1 MRRLST
7 AHSLLDNEKSETN
20 PNKRAKNMRHAD
32 HWMLIEGGVGRSAA
46 VPLPH
51 RSRFESLGL
60 KLPEQRLSTRALLEG
75 TSHRTHI
82 DLERLTGIRERRVCS
97 ETEDS
102 FTLAVA
108 AAEDCLRHSSHRPEE
123 IEILICASISRYRGG
138 LRHRFE
144 PPLSLDIS
152 RTIGTRS
159 ARAFDLSNA
168 CAGMLT
174 GVFVLNDFIRRGAI
188 RCGMVVSGE
197 CISNLA
203 TNATRSIRSIMSLE
217 LASLTLGD
225 AGAAVIVERAPDGR
239 AGITFAGF
247 TTLAEHS
254 RLCIGTPATVG
265 PGGAMR
271 TKARTIHRV
280 ATEDAPPLVQEALDE
295 TGIGLQEVDYV
306 IPHQTSARAI
316 QKGARELAARLG
328 ASPRHV
334 VDNIAE
340 RGNTASTT
348 HFVALYEYL
357 EARRLEQGDRILLL
371 ALASGLEVGI
381 VIFELDDLVERY
393 GNLH

>member
-1 MRRLST
+1 LLQED
-7 AHSLLDNEKSETN
+7 SLN
-20 PNKRAKNMRHAD
+20 PNTPAKNMRD
-32 HWMLIEGGVGRSAA
+32 HWMLIEGGGRPNAD
-46 VPLPH
+46 VPLPY

-60 KLPEQRLSTRALLEG
+60 ILPERRLGSRELLASTK
-75 TSHRTHI
+75 HRTHI

-102 FTLAVA
+102 FTLAVGA
-108 AAEDCLRHSSHRPEE
+108 AKDCLGHSSHPPEE
-123 IEILICASISRYRGG
+123 VEMLICASISRYRGG

-144 PPLSLDIS
+144 PPLSLEIS
-152 RTIGTRS
+152 RAIGARS
-159 ARAFDLSNA
+159 ARTFDLSNA

-203 TNATRSIRSIMSLE
+203 TNAARRIRSIMSPE
-217 LASLTLGD
+217 LASMTLGD
-225 AGAAVIVERAPDGR
+225 AGAAVIVERAPDGCP
-239 AGITFAGF
+239 GITFAGF

-254 RLCIGTPATVG
+254 RLCIGTPATIG

-271 TKARTIHRV
+271 TRARTIHRV

-295 TGIGLQEVDYV
+295 TGIRLEDVDYV
-306 IPHQTSARAI
+306 IPHQTSTRAI
-316 QKGARELAARLG
+316 EKGARELAARLG

-357 EARRLEQGDRILLL
+357 EARRFKRGERIVLLS
-371 ALASGLEVGI
+371 LASGLEVGI
-381 VIFELDDLVERY
+381 VIFELDELVERY
-393 GNLH
+393 GHAH